1 MPATA
6 ILTFLKGIMY
16 TISEMSKKCSVAV
29 LTIVL
34 YRFQTDE
41 PVSVSLV
48 GEIIEFFLKVNRKKR
63 ELFNL
68 HALLLYQMGNMKIIS
83 QKDQGKGTLEEFRY
97 FLFPFTVSI
106 DSITLIGK
114 NDCLERVL
122 EKFHFTLQNAFLP
135 YGRFHLTIFLF

>member
-1 MPATA
+1 MPTTA
-6 ILTFLKGIMY
+6 ILTFLKGIIDTM
-16 TISEMSKKCSVAV
+16 SEMSKKCSVAV

-41 PVSVSLV
+41 QVSVSLV
-48 GEIIEFFLKVNRKKR
+48 GEIIEFFLKVNRKER

-68 HALLLYQMGNMKIIS
+68 HAQLLYQMGNMKIIS

-122 EKFHFTLQNAFLP
+122 EKFLFT
-135 YGRFHLTIFLF
+135 

>member
-1 MPATA
+1 MSATA

-41 PVSVSLV
+41 QVSVSLV

-83 QKDQGKGTLEEFRY
+83 QKDQGKGTLKEFKY
-97 FLFPFTVSI
+97 SLLLFP
-106 DSITLIGK
+106 LIP
-114 NDCLERVL
+114 L
-122 EKFHFTLQNAFLP
+122 
-135 YGRFHLTIFLF
+135 Y